1 LYEEQIMRVHRVS
14 QVDKDIGKRIRLY
27 RIEKG
32 LSQTALGTAVGV
44 TFQQIQKYEK
54 GTNRVGG
61 SRMQKIAT
69 ALGTTPA
76 AFFGTEQS
84 GEQSEML
91 SLLTLSGVP
100 RLLRCYSAMRPAARD
115 AIIRMAVVL
124 ARDLDP
130 Q

>member
-1 LYEEQIMRVHRVS
+1 MRIHRAV
-14 QVDKDIGKRIRLY
+14 QLDKDIGKRIKLY
-27 RIEKG
+27 RLERG
-32 LSQTALGTAVGV
+32 LSQTQLGTAVGV

-61 SRMQKIAT
+61 SRMQQIAT
-69 ALGTTPA
+69 ALGTTPT

-91 SLLTLSGVP
+91 ALLTLPGAP
-100 RLLRCYSAMRPAARD
+100 KLLRCFSSMRPAARD

-124 ARDLDP
+124 AGEERGDERD
-130 Q
+130 